1 MRCPRDDTE
10 LKMIDETA
18 TKQVFVCP
26 ECEMK
31 ITCEES

>member
-1 MRCPRDDTE
+1 
-10 LKMIDETA
+10 MIDETA